1 MTPELI
7 RERIAKL
14 TAEREE
20 IVHQLIAFDGAIQD
34 CQFWL
39 SLADGSG
46 ADEEKEPEQW
56 PSDTT
61 G

>member
-14 TAEREE
+14 KAEREE
-20 IVHQLIAFDGAIQD
+20 IVHQLIAFDGALQD
-34 CQFWL
+34 CDYWL
-39 SLADGSG
+39 ALAESPGK
-46 ADEEKEPEQW
+46 EEEAPCP

>member
-39 SLADGSG
+39 ALAESPH
-46 ADEEKEPEQW
+46 EEEEEAPCP
-56 PSDTT
+56 PSDVS